1 MLIRSALAKPTILG
15 RLSTPDVLNEEAFDV
30 SPTLPLSTLNGRLS
44 RLPPKTLDGA
54 RARIEALV
62 SNEFRRRLL
71 EEEASVRIEALS
83 VKTLFAVAV
92 LYVTEWP

>member
-1 MLIRSALAKPTILG
+1 MLIRSALARPTILG
-15 RLSTPDVLNEEAFDV
+15 RLRTPGALNEEVFDG
-30 SPTLPLSTLNGRLS
+30 SPTFPLSTLNGRLS

-71 EEEASVRIEALS
+71 EDDARVRIEALS
-83 VKTLFAVAV
+83 VKRLFAVAV
-92 LYVTEWP
+92 LYVTE